1 MERRVASHTEEEEMN
16 QRRKLLNAARRGDTK
31 AISKLFELYQV
42 RILSGEQL
50 AKINR
55 TAAYT
60 APVSSTKAE
69 KSASR
74 RTSKDARP
82 GTREPAKVSPKE
94 RMKHSVK
101 SSNGKPGK
109 THTVKKRK
117 VKRK

>member
-16 QRRKLLNAARRGDTK
+16 QRRKLLNAARRGDAK

-55 TAAYT
+55 TAAYA
-60 APVSSTKAE
+60 APVSSEKTEKAAPRR
-69 KSASR
+69 AS
-74 RTSKDARP
+74 TGSRP
-82 GTREPAKVSPKE
+82 GTREPVKMASKQ
-94 RMKHSVK
+94 RMKRSVK

-109 THTVKKRK
+109 TRTVKKLK
-117 VKRK
+117 AKHK

>member
-31 AISKLFELYQV
+31 AINKLFELYQV

-60 APVSSTKAE
+60 ASVSPEKTEKA
-69 KSASR
+69 AR
-74 RTSKDARP
+74 RRVFGGARP
-82 GTREPAKVSPKE
+82 GTRESVKVSSKQ

-101 SSNGKPGK
+101 LSNGKASK
-109 THTVKKRK
+109 THTVKKRT